1 MSKVHLQRN
10 RPQIWAIGG
19 GKGGVGK
26 SIVSILLS
34 LALARSN
41 QKTVLI
47 DLDLG
52 SANLHTM
59 MGIKTP
65 SRTLNDFITRKYE
78 NLEDACIR
86 THVSNLEMICGAS
99 EILSMANPQFAQK
112 NKIIQSIFA
121 IRADHVVLDLG
132 AGTSF
137 NVLDFFIIADSPIVV
152 HTPQPISIQNAY
164 GFIRNAM
171 FRKLSRITSR
181 HPALQEIIKEAMN
194 PQNELSIRTMSDL
207 RKQVCKDHGERIAS
221 QLIAAVA
228 RIRPILITNM
238 VKNERDGNASKII
251 QLVAEKYLMVNAQGI
266 GIIEYDLL
274 IEELISKMKPI
285 SDLPKYCRSCV
296 NTETFVQKLAPNTHL
311 H

>member
-1 MSKVHLQRN
+1 MTKVRLQN
-10 RPQIWAIGG
+10 SRPQIWAIGG

-26 SIVSILLS
+26 SIVSILLA

-41 QKTVLI
+41 NKTVLI

-78 NLEDACIR
+78 ILEDACIR
-86 THVSNLEMICGAS
+86 THVSNLDMICGAS
-99 EILSMANPQFAQK
+99 EILSLANPQFAQK
-112 NKIIQSIFA
+112 NKIIQSILTMK
-121 IRADHVVLDLG
+121 ADHVVLDLG

-137 NVLDFFIIADSPIVV
+137 NVLDFFIVADKPIVV

-181 HPALQEIIKEAMN
+181 HPALHETIKEAMN
-194 PQNELSIRTMSDL
+194 PQNKLSIRTISDL
-207 RKQVCKDHGERIAS
+207 RRQVCKTHGEKIAS
-221 QLIAAVA
+221 QLVAAVA
-228 RIRPILITNM
+228 RIRPVLITNM
-238 VKNERDGNASKII
+238 VKSERDGNASKII
-251 QLVAEKYLMVNAQGI
+251 QLVAEKYLMLNAQGI

-296 NTETFVQKLAPNTHL
+296 NTEAFVRKLANQSDTY
-311 H
+311 